1 MKRSSVVAI
10 LIAVGL
16 LAGCAAPAAAPS
28 IDGDWQ
34 GTITVSGAFALY
46 PLMVKWG
53 EEFQKIH
60 PGVQFDISAGGAGKG
75 MTDALAGQVDIGM
88 VSREIKAD
96 EEQQGAYWVSV
107 TKDAVF
113 GIVNA
118 QNPVLAELKSRGVSR
133 QILIDIYITG
143 KIKTW
148 GEVVGNPAITDEIHV
163 YTRSDAAGAPETW
176 AKYLDNKKQEDLLGV
191 GVFGDPGITD
201 AVAKD
206 PLGLGY
212 NNLGYAYDATSGKPI
227 NGIDVLP
234 IDVNADNRIDANET
248 LATKAQAMAAVAA
261 GHYPSPP
268 ARALNV
274 VTKGKPSGVVQ
285 AFILWTL
292 TDGQQYVDGAGYIP
306 LTQDLLND
314 GIAKLK

>member
-1 MKRSSVVAI
+1 MKRSSSVAI
-10 LIAVGL
+10 LILIGL
-16 LAGCAAPAAAPS
+16 LAGCAAPTAPS
-28 IDGDWQ
+28 PGDELT

-53 EEFQKIH
+53 EEFHQLH
-60 PGVQFDISAGGAGKG
+60 PGVEFDISAGGAGKG

-88 VSREIKAD
+88 VSREIKPE
-96 EEQQGAYWVSV
+96 EEQQGAYGVAV
-107 TKDAVF
+107 AKDAVF

-118 QNPVLAELKSRGVSR
+118 KNPVLQDLKSKGVSG
-133 QILIDIYITG
+133 QMLIDIYITG

-148 GEVVGNPAITDEIHV
+148 GEVVGRPEITDAIHI

-176 AKYLDNKKQEDLLGV
+176 AKYLGNKKQEDLLGV

-206 PLGLGY
+206 PLGIGY
-212 NNLGYAYDATSGKPI
+212 NNLGYAYDAATGNPI

-234 IDVNADNRIDANET
+234 IDVNADNQIDAGEM

-261 GHYPSPP
+261 GRYPSPP
-268 ARALNV
+268 ARALYV
-274 VTKGKPSGVVQ
+274 VTKGKPSGLVQ

-306 LTQDLLND
+306 LTQALLDD
-314 GIAKLK
+314 GVAKLK